1 MAWSAAIRAELGAF
15 MLDVELE
22 GDARPLALVGPNG
35 SGKTTL
41 LRALAGAVRPRAGT
55 IRVGDAL
62 LFDEERGVDVPM
74 ERRRV
79 GYVPQGYGLFPHL
92 DALGNVA
99 FGLRLGR
106 RERERRARAMLE
118 ELGCG
123 GLARRPVGRLS
134 GGERQRVALARALVL
149 EPGLLLLDE
158 PLAAL
163 DAIHRRAVR
172 RLLAERLRAYGRP
185 AILTTHDAR
194 DIAALGA
201 RVAVLEGGRVVQEGE
216 LEALRAAPANE
227 FVAELVGA

>member
-134 GGERQRVALARALVL
+134 GGERQRVALAR
-149 EPGLLLLDE
+149 
-158 PLAAL
+158 
-163 DAIHRRAVR
+163 
-172 RLLAERLRAYGRP
+172 
-185 AILTTHDAR
+185 
-194 DIAALGA
+194 
-201 RVAVLEGGRVVQEGE
+201 VVGQVEE
-216 LEALRAAPANE
+216 QR
-227 FVAELVGA
+227 